1 MNKNGR
7 TKNWIALYT
16 KARHE
21 KVVASELEK
30 KGFEIYL
37 PILRERRK
45 WSDRKKW
52 VELPMFKSYLFVKIT
67 NNDRISL
74 ANTPG
79 LVKVVMFGGKTA
91 IVRESSIDAI
101 KLMLSGG
108 YNPIPT
114 NYFLKGDP
122 VLVESGPLKGLSG
135 EVIRIDNN
143 DRLIVRIDAI
153 KHSISIDIERRFLK
167 LLT

>member
-7 TKNWIALYT
+7 TKIGELYT

-30 KGFEIYL
+30 KVLNYL

-52 VELPMFKSYLFVKIT
+52 VELPYFKSYLFVKTT

-79 LVKVVMFGGKTA
+79 LVKVVMFGGK
-91 IVRESSIDAI
+91 
-101 KLMLSGG
+101 
-108 YNPIPT
+108 
-114 NYFLKGDP
+114 LK
-122 VLVESGPLKGLSG
+122 S
-135 EVIRIDNN
+135 
-143 DRLIVRIDAI
+143 
-153 KHSISIDIERRFLK
+153 
-167 LLT
+167 

>member
-1 MNKNGR
+1 MDRNGKL
-7 TKNWIALYT
+7 KNWIALYT

-21 KVVASELEK
+21 KAVASEREK

-37 PILRERRK
+37 PLLRVRRK

-52 VELPMFKSYLFVKIT
+52 VEFPLFKSYLFVRIT
-67 NNDRISL
+67 NDDKISL
-74 ANTPG
+74 GNTPG
-79 LVKVVMFGGKTA
+79 LVKVVRFGKKNA
-91 IVRESSIDAI
+91 IVKESSINAI
-101 KLMLSGG
+101 RLMINGG
-108 YNPIPT
+108 YDPIPT

-122 VLVESGPLKGLSG
+122 VSVSSGPLKGLVG

-153 KHSISIDIERRFLK
+153 QHSISVDIERKFLK
-167 LLT
+167 PKS